1 MTRLRYWMAVSI
13 LAALSLHGSRALAS
27 SAKTPAKPPQLKSE
41 TVAEDSSVTAQATP
55 DKKQPRE
62 TTPEEVGDPA
72 SVTDSVTDP
81 AETPE
86 EVPLTPEE
94 PTIAPETRPTPRSS
108 EGMGMPNPP
117 DSDITDVDLPE
128 IPSIPQPS
136 GVTTIPEGEPAP
148 PYLNPHPNLLRFPT
162 EDEEVE
168 LAGTQPITLEQAI
181 ELAVRNN
188 LDLQETRLALE
199 TSRANLREVQGT
211 LFPQL
216 DLSSNVTW
224 NDSASSRISIQRQ
237 EDLQGFVSP
246 LQSDSTSVTWN
257 NQLQLSYD
265 VYTFGR
271 RAGQIGAARGQVRIN
286 ELELERQLEEIRL
299 NVSEAYYDV
308 QQADMDVRI
317 ARSAVEN
324 SQKSLEDAQ
333 ALEEAGVGTQFDV
346 LRAEVQ
352 LANDQQQLTQALS
365 DQQVTRRAL
374 AQVLNIPQ
382 SVNVAAADPVDL
394 EGVWEMTLEESIV
407 QALHNRAELEQQ
419 LVQREISDDL
429 RRVALAQTLP
439 QFSVFGNMQLI
450 DISDDNVGGLTEG
463 YSVGA
468 QMQWQLFNGG
478 ASYAAARQEE
488 LNRETAEVRFS
499 NLRNQVRLQVE
510 RAYYELEARLQN
522 VQTSTTAL
530 TLAEESLDLARLRFV
545 AGVGTQTDVIQA
557 QDDLTQAQGNLVD
570 AIIGYNR
577 ALAQIRRAVSNY
589 PFADEI
595 DALLPPE

>member
-13 LAALSLHGSRALAS
+13 IAALSLHASRAIAS
-27 SAKTPAKPPQLKSE
+27 MKTPAKPAQIKSE
-41 TVAEDSSVTAQATP
+41 EIAEDSSVTAQVPPEKKRPRQTLDGTGAPSGNAPSSERSEPEPSATP
-55 DKKQPRE
+55 APK
-62 TTPEEVGDPA
+62 PE
-72 SVTDSVTDP
+72 DS
-81 AETPE
+81 
-86 EVPLTPEE
+86 
-94 PTIAPETRPTPRSS
+94 
-108 EGMGMPNPP
+108 MGIPNPP
-117 DSDITDVDLPE
+117 DSDITDVELPE

-136 GVTTIPEGEPAP
+136 GVTTIPEGEPPP
-148 PYLNPHPNLLRFPT
+148 PYLDPHPNLLRFPT

-168 LAGTQPITLEQAI
+168 LLGIQPITLDQAI

-188 LDLQETRLALE
+188 LDLQESRLALE
-199 TSRANLREVQGT
+199 ASRANLREVKGT

-224 NDSASSRISIQRQ
+224 NDSASSRISIERQ
-237 EDLQGFVSP
+237 EEIQGVLSP
-246 LQSDSTSVTWN
+246 LQTDSTSVTWD

-271 RAGQIGAARGQVRIN
+271 RAGQIGAARGQVRVN
-286 ELELERQLEEIRL
+286 ELELERQLEDIRL
-299 NVSEAYYDV
+299 DVSEAYYNV
-308 QQADMDVRI
+308 QQSDMDVRI

-324 SQKSLEDAQ
+324 SQQSLEDAQ

-365 DQQVTRRAL
+365 DQQVARRTL
-374 AQVLNIPQ
+374 AQVLNVPQ

-394 EGVWEMTLEESIV
+394 EGIWEMTLEESIV
-407 QALHNRAELEQQ
+407 RALHNRAELEQQ
-419 LVQREISDDL
+419 LVQREISDDR

-439 QFSVFGNMQLI
+439 QFSIFGSMQLL
-450 DISDDNVGGLTEG
+450 DVSEDDVGGLTDG
-463 YSVGA
+463 YAVGA
-468 QMQWQLFNGG
+468 QMQWRLFNGG

-499 NLRNQVRLQVE
+499 NLRNQIRLQVE

-522 VQTSTTAL
+522 VQTSNTAL
-530 TLAEESLDLARLRFV
+530 TLAEESLDLARLRFR

-557 QDDLTQAQGNLVD
+557 QDDLTQAQGNLID

-589 PFADEI
+589 PFSDEI
-595 DALLPPE
+595 DALLPSE